1 VAEIGTNPE
10 DLAAIR
16 AAQDAARA
24 AELAALQERKRAAS
38 ALDDLQTLI
47 DTTTDADIHL
57 LARTLR
63 LVLVILRRQD
73 GP

>member
-1 VAEIGTNPE
+1 MDNPKDLQAVE
-10 DLAAIR
+10 SDRQRAKLAA
-16 AAQDAARA
+16 
-24 AELAALQERKRAAS
+24 EQERTRAAS

>member
-1 VAEIGTNPE
+1 M
-10 DLAAIR
+10 
-16 AAQDAARA
+16 
-24 AELAALQERKRAAS
+24 QERKRAAS